1 MSQQF
6 SSEMECRQ
14 YHIDLGR
21 GTFALKAKDLQ
32 AYVSEQVKAFQ
43 DLKLE
48 ERAAEAETCAAA
60 ERAEIRAAEE
70 RIKLAALAAE
80 AEARAAEAAER
91 NASREHQL
99 ALARLERGGEG
110 SAGTPARVVEDGGRR
125 LGWSCHPL
133 TPGLKQSMGSWPN
146 LNAWPQHSNYLRN
159 TG

>member
-48 ERAAEAETCAAA
+48 ERAAE
-60 ERAEIRAAEE
+60 E

-80 AEARAAEAAER
+80 AETLAAAER
-91 NASREHQL
+91 AET
-99 ALARLERGGEG
+99 G
-110 SAGTPARVVEDGGRR
+110 SCRTCRN
-125 LGWSCHPL
+125 LGS
-133 TPGLKQSMGSWPN
+133 
-146 LNAWPQHSNYLRN
+146 
-159 TG
+159 